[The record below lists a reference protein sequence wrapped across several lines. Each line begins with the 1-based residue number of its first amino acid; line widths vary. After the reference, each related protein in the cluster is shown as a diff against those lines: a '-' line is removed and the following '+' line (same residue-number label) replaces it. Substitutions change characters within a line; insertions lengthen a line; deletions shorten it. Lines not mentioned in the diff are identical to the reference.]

1 MLFRAL
7 KQSSGEL
14 PIRVLDESAITR
26 ALMMLRRKQTH
37 QQYRRDRI
45 TEERRQL
52 RTRTLLRR
60 RTPWPQARSP
70 GGHVAAIFLVLF
82 AVRTD
87 QGRLFVPVDK

>member
-14 PIRVLDESAITR
+14 PIRVLDASAITR

-37 QQYRRDRI
+37 QQHRRDRI

-52 RTRTLLRR
+52 RIPTLLRR
-60 RTPWPQARSP
+60 RIPWPQARSP

-82 AVRTD
+82 AVRAD